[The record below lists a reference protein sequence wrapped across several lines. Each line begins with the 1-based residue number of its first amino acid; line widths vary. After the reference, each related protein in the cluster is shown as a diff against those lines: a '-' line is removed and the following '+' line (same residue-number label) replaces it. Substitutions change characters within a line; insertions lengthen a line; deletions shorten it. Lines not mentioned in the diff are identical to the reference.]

1 MADRIVSEEVE
12 LLEQVSRALQ
22 VEPVARPPSEESIIE
37 ELERIR
43 EQLLRSVL
51 DDYER
56 SALNTRWSV
65 QSALLA
71 QLRASRNA
79 PRVDPRSPYFGHIR
93 LREGERERDLCLGK
107 ATCLEHGVRIIDWR
121 SSQRQPTATRP
132 CPGPACRTPA

>member
-1 MADRIVSEEVE
+1 MADPIVSEELE
-12 LLEQVSRALQ
+12 LLERVREILARGPAL
-22 VEPVARPPSEESIIE
+22 EPPSETSIIE

-43 EQLLRSVL
+43 EQLLRGVL

-71 QLRASRNA
+71 QLRASRQT

-93 LREGERERDLCLGK
+93 LREGDR
-107 ATCLEHGVRIIDWR
+107 
-121 SSQRQPTATRP
+121 
-132 CPGPACRTPA
+132 